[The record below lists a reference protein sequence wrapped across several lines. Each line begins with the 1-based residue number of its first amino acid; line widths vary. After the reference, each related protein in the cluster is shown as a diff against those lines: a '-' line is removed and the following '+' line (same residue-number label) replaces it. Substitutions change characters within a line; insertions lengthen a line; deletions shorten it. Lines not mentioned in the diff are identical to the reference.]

1 MKKSL
6 FFLALLLPF
15 CVNAQLKINEL
26 MTNNVSAVMDD
37 AYNYSM
43 WVELINTSATTAS
56 NQSSFYFTDDLS
68 VPKKWSPVSKSIAA
82 GGFSVLYFERE
93 ERAGHAN
100 FKLDP
105 DGGKLFL
112 LNASLAIVDSVT
124 YPKQLR
130 NISYGR
136 KTDNGTEWVF
146 FEQYSIGTT
155 NNGKAWFSARCE
167 NPVFN
172 LKGGFYTTIQK
183 LDFGTPVLGDS
194 IHYTVNGAE
203 PTRLSTYYVP
213 GSQITLG
220 LNTSKAIRAKTF
232 SKSKLSSDIVTST
245 YFINTRNHHLPV
257 VSIATSPVNLTDNT
271 IGIYVTGTNGTTGDN
286 GANANFNQE
295 WERPANYELFDTAQ
309 VTCLNQELDI
319 SITGAYSRTFAL
331 KPFKIKPDKKYG
343 DGRLRYDI
351 FKETKPNMK
360 YKDIMMR
367 NSGNDFFCSMMRD
380 GFHQT
385 LPMHRM
391 DIDLLAY
398 QPAVMYLNGE
408 YYGILNLREET
419 GTGFMYSNFGLDAS
433 DVYIIDKKTID
444 SDTCY
449 AHLKDYISNNDITTD
464 AVYNKVCEMMDMD
477 EFINYHI
484 AEIFIANWD
493 WPWNNVKIWK
503 NKNGGKW
510 RWLVY
515 DTDWAFNYR
524 DNQHY
529 YNTLLYV
536 LGEHPTDKKSD
547 WSNLLMRRLKL
558 NETFCKKF
566 VDRFCVQISGTFK
579 TERVDAIMDSLS
591 SKISTEIIYHKERW
605 SSERT
610 LVDDLQRMKQFSALR
625 PDAMMGFLSSR
636 FANGAAI
643 RTVNLSS
650 SVPGVTYTMNSEPV
664 ADAQI
669 ALKYFDGKNITLEA
683 QPVFGYKF
691 KQWEL
696 SSSASQELVKMG
708 DTWKYFDG
716 NAIPAA
722 DWYQSTYADLAWKS
736 GPAQFGYGNKGEK
749 TVISYGSNANAKY
762 PTTYFRKT
770 ITINDLSKKDNFS
783 LTAYL
788 DDGAVIYINGQE
800 IGRYLLADGQVTF
813 NTFTTAVTVSGV
825 NVTFNVPKT
834 LLKEGENLI
843 AVEVHQ
849 ANATTSDMI
858 FDFRMTCKL
867 SDITSEIVT
876 DPIFS
881 RTLSSDMNLK
891 AVFEESTVVIPDDDA
906 TIVINELVS
915 DNTKYMD
922 EFGVK
927 EDYIELY
934 NTGEKDVNIAGWYI
948 TDTPANR
955 TLSQI
960 PTNDISKTLIPA
972 GGRIVLWADKEPL
985 QGVLHVGLKLSK
997 DGETVILSRN
1007 NAFDKIVT
1015 VDSVTCPALAQDMSY
1030 SRIPDGGPNWSV
1042 EVPTFNAKNSDI
1054 AVIEEDV
1061 KSSIDIYPT
1070 LVTEYFTVRN
1080 ASGLLLT
1087 VTDLTGKV
1095 VYRSKCESDT
1105 EIIPTSAL
1113 NQGLYLVTIG
1123 SQRFKIMKR

>member
-6 FFLALLLPF
+6 FLLVLLLPF

-43 WVELINTSATTAS
+43 WVELINTSTTGTL
-56 NQSSFYFTDDLS
+56 NQSSFYFTDDLN
-68 VPKKWSPVSKSIAA
+68 VPKKWNPTSKSIAA

-93 ERAGHAN
+93 ERSGHAS

-105 DGGKLFL
+105 DGGTLYL
-112 LNASLAIVDSVT
+112 LNASSAIIDSIT
-124 YPKQLR
+124 YPKQFR

-136 KTDNGTEWVF
+136 KTDNASEWVF

-167 NPVFN
+167 IPFFK

-183 LDFGTPVLGDS
+183 LDFETPIPGDS
-194 IHYTVNGAE
+194 IYYTVNGSE

-220 LNTSKAIRAKTF
+220 LNTCKAIRAKTF
-232 SKSKLSSDIVTST
+232 SKTKLSSDIVTRT

-286 GANANFNQE
+286 GANANFNQA

-319 SITGAYSRTFAL
+319 AITGAYSRTFDL

-367 NSGNDFFCSMMRD
+367 NSGNDFYCSMMRD

-385 LPMHRM
+385 LAMHRM

-398 QPAVMYLNGE
+398 QPAVLYLNGE

-419 GTGFMYSNFGLDAS
+419 GTGFMYSNFGMDAD

-449 AHLKDYISNNDITTD
+449 AHLKDYITNNDITTD

-510 RWLVY
+510 RWLMY

-536 LGEHPTDKKSD
+536 LGEHPTDHKSD

-605 SSERT
+605 SSERS
-610 LVDDLQRMKQFSALR
+610 LDDDLQRMKEFSSLR
-625 PDAMMGFLSSR
+625 PDALMGFLSSR
-636 FANGAAI
+636 FANGAVI
-643 RTVNLSS
+643 RTVNLTS
-650 SVPGVTYTMNSEPV
+650 SVPGVTYTMNSEPI
-664 ADAQI
+664 ADTQI
-669 ALKYFDGKNITLEA
+669 ALKYFDGKSITLET

-696 SSSASQELVKMG
+696 SSTASKHLILMG
-708 DTWKYFDG
+708 DTWKYDDKG
-716 NAIPAA
+716 SMPAA
-722 DWYQSTYADLAWKS
+722 DWFANSYSDAAWSS
-736 GPAQFGYGNKGEK
+736 GPAQFGWGDNEK
-749 TVISYGSNANAKY
+749 TIINYGTNTKAKY
-762 PTTYFRKT
+762 PTSYFRKT
-770 ITINDLSKKDNFS
+770 VSIENLSGINTTTLKIFV
-783 LTAYL
+783 
-788 DDGAVIYINGQE
+788 DDGAVIYVNGTE
-800 IGRYLLADGQVTF
+800 IGRHLMNAGTPTF
-813 NTFTTAVTVSGV
+813 DTYANAVNEGDYVS
-825 NVTFNVPKT
+825 FDVPKS

-849 ANATTSDMI
+849 ANASSSDCI
-858 FDFRMTCKL
+858 FDLQMDCTM
-867 SDITSEIVT
+867 SGITSEIVT
-876 DPIFS
+876 DPIFT
-881 RTLSSDMNLK
+881 RTLGSDMNLK

-906 TIVINELVS
+906 TIVLNELVS
-915 DNTKYMD
+915 DNTDYMD

-948 TDTPANR
+948 SDSPANR
-955 TLSQI
+955 VMYQI
-960 PTNDISKTLIPA
+960 PTNDMSKTLIPA
-972 GGRIVLWADKEPL
+972 RGRIVLWADNEPL
-985 QGVLHVGLKLSK
+985 QGVFHISLKLNK
-997 DGETVILSRN
+997 DGETVILSRK
-1007 NAFDKIVT
+1007 NASDKIVT
-1015 VDSVTCPALAQDMSY
+1015 VDSIKFPPLLEDMSY
-1030 SRIPDGGPNWSV
+1030 SRIPDGGPIWSI

-1054 AVIEEDV
+1054 AVIEEHV

-1080 ASGLLLT
+1080 ATELLLT
-1087 VTDLTGKV
+1087 MTDLTGKV

-1105 EIIPTSAL
+1105 EIIPTGSL

-1123 SQRFKIMKR
+1123 NQRFKIMKR